1 MLKPM
6 EHFAPPTGQHPGP
19 SRIDAVVS
27 GELSWTEVD
36 LVDLAGGE
44 TEALRSVLETYG
56 VRVNRFPVGQPRH
69 LVAALGG
76 VRQAARYVVLSCH
89 GADGGILLDELIP
102 EVARNQPF
110 LGSAGPD
117 EIRAH
122 LRFPGSVVISTG
134 CDTGTRALADA
145 VFDAGGSAYLAPES
159 EPFGHAAVFAVLY
172 LFYELTEGR
181 TLEQAVAT
189 LREHDAELAKW
200 RLFLP

>member
-76 VRQAARYVVLSCH
+76 VRQAAPYVVLSCH

-102 EVARNQPF
+102 EVAGTSRSWDRPAPTRSAPIC
-110 LGSAGPD
+110 GS
-117 EIRAH
+117 RAASSSP
-122 LRFPGSVVISTG
+122 PGATPVPERWPTRSS
-134 CDTGTRALADA
+134 TRAA
-145 VFDAGGSAYLAPES
+145 APIWHRRAS
-159 EPFGHAAVFAVLY
+159 PSGMRRCSPFC
-172 LFYELTEGR
+172 TCS
-181 TLEQAVAT
+181 TN
-189 LREHDAELAKW
+189 
-200 RLFLP
+200 